1 MYVLKQQISHGLA
14 RGLLRDCL
22 DSEKQE
28 KRKNES
34 ACRGRH
40 TLNVFGLAL
49 KSDVGDAGRRG
60 VHVDTAAFAL
70 FSFLPAAVGE
80 IQKTTSSAAFC
91 FFLFYAS
98 RLLV

>member
-1 MYVLKQQISHGLA
+1 MYVLKQQTSHGLA

-28 KRKNES
+28 KEKNES

-80 IQKTTSSAAFC
+80 IQKTMTSSAAFC
-91 FFLFYAS
+91 FCFFT
-98 RLLV
+98 RRGF